1 MSFHVLNR
9 SFRGVFLCLV
19 LSCMSGL
26 SAEKYQV
33 EVTPLKAAGD
43 QGPGFTLMN
52 AVETQVSFRND
63 LDPRKGAA
71 NRVLFNGSGVAVG
84 DWDNDGLPDLFFC
97 GIDSPNHLYR
107 NLGQWKFEKV
117 SIPPSLQNP
126 GAPCRGAVFADLN
139 GDRYLDLIV
148 STVGMGVR
156 SFFNQGGLAFEDAT
170 QKAGTGSEF
179 GATSMALADVDGNG
193 TLDLYVAKARD

>member
-97 GIDSPNHLYR
+97 
-107 NLGQWKFEKV
+107 
-117 SIPPSLQNP
+117 
-126 GAPCRGAVFADLN
+126 
-139 GDRYLDLIV
+139 DR
-148 STVGMGVR
+148 
-156 SFFNQGGLAFEDAT
+156 
-170 QKAGTGSEF
+170 
-179 GATSMALADVDGNG
+179 GNG
-193 TLDLYVAKARD
+193 HH